1 MLFSIACSS
10 GHYFQYLPSWVN
22 TGFFSIPPLDFLWA
36 HAIFHLISVLS
47 SKYRHNKMYHLWL
60 DTVYWFLQSKLSPW
74 WGGCREYAN
83 LSWTGTINWYITHI
97 IPTKFWNLTHI
108 ISTSNYVNFL
118 SSILTS
124 AKLMYLTK
132 YIILSKV
139 VKYGNMWCTHNTQ
152 YMLQTYKIPQ
162 LLFADGNHG
171 TINL

>member
-1 MLFSIACSS
+1 MGIISSICPA
-10 GHYFQYLPSWVN
+10 GW
-22 TGFFSIPPLDFLWA
+22 ILDFSVFRLW
-36 HAIFHLISVLS
+36 ISLGLMLYFTLYPS
-47 SKYRHNKMYHLWL
+47 SRQNTDTIWCKLYHLWL